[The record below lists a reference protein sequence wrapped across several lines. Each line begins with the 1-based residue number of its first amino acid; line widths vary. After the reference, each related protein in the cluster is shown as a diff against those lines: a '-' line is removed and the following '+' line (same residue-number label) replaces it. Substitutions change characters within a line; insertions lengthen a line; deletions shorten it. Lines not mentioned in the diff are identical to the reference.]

1 MIDDPSPDNV
11 SRADELVDLG
21 HLRMRSERSGDEH
34 VIGLFGELDLA
45 GADRVEEE
53 LLRIESSDVR
63 SIVLDLSGLEFMD
76 STGVRLILAADARS
90 RDDGKRL
97 LLRRGPPSV
106 QRVLQISG
114 VEQMLAFAD

>member
-1 MIDDPSPDNV
+1 MIDDPSPHNV
-11 SRADELVDLG
+11 SRANELVDLG
-21 HLRMRSERSGDEH
+21 HLRMRSERKGDEQ

-45 GADRVEEE
+45 SADRVEEE

-114 VEQMLAFAD
+114 VEQMLPFTD